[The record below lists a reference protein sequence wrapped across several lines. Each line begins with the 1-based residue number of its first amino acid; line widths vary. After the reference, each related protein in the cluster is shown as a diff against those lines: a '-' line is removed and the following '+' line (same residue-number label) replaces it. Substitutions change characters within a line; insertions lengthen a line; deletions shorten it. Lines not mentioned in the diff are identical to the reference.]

1 MRRKTNF
8 DRIRSFFVNPQIRFS
23 YLTIMGFTKILT
35 DEKFLKKAY
44 KLNIG
49 NMLNLKEPK
58 TFNEKLQWLKL
69 YDRKPEYTQMVDKYL
84 VRDFIK
90 EKIGEEYLI
99 PLIGV
104 WDSPDDIDFDALPE
118 RFVLKCNHNSGLGMY
133 ICKDK
138 SKMDIKE
145 VKNELR
151 RGLAQDYY
159 LTGRE
164 WPYKNVQRKII
175 AEEFLSEYGNED
187 VMDYKVFVFSGKAEF
202 VQVDYDRF
210 VDHHRNFYNREWEYQ
225 PFTTCYPSNPA
236 HQIEKPEK
244 LKELL
249 ELAEIISKSLQSP
262 PQVRIDFYIV
272 ANKIYFG
279 EVTFYHGSGFEKFYP
294 EEWDYKLGAYI
305 ILPEK

>member
-1 MRRKTNF
+1 MLK
-8 DRIRSFFVNPQIRFS
+8 
-23 YLTIMGFTKILT
+23 
-35 DEKFLKKAY
+35 KFLKNPY
-44 KLNIG
+44 KLFNILAIRG
-49 NMLNLKEPK
+49 LLNGLDDEKYIRLRFRASLGYKLDLKNPK
-58 TFNEKLQWLKL
+58 TFNEKIQWLKL

-84 VRDFIK
+84 VRHYIK
-90 EKIGEEYLI
+90 EKIGEEHLI

-138 SKMDIKE
+138 SKMDVEK

-202 VQVDYDRF
+202 VQVDYDRY

-249 ELAEIISKSLQSP
+249 ELAESISKSLQCP
-262 PQVRIDFYIV
+262 PQVRVDFYIV
-272 ANKIYFG
+272 ASRIYFG

-294 EEWDYKLGAYI
+294 EEWDYKLGEWI
-305 ILPEK
+305 TLPLEKHGSN

>member
-1 MRRKTNF
+1 MRKKTNF

-118 RFVLKCNHNSGLGMY
+118 RFVLKCNHKPKHN
-133 ICKDK
+133 ITI
-138 SKMDIKE
+138 IKT
-145 VKNELR
+145 L
-151 RGLAQDYY
+151 
-159 LTGRE
+159 
-164 WPYKNVQRKII
+164 II
-175 AEEFLSEYGNED
+175 IF
-187 VMDYKVFVFSGKAEF
+187 FFS
-202 VQVDYDRF
+202 
-210 VDHHRNFYNREWEYQ
+210 
-225 PFTTCYPSNPA
+225 
-236 HQIEKPEK
+236 
-244 LKELL
+244 
-249 ELAEIISKSLQSP
+249 
-262 PQVRIDFYIV
+262 
-272 ANKIYFG
+272 IYFILQR
-279 EVTFYHGSGFEKFYP
+279 VINYCFNS
-294 EEWDYKLGAYI
+294 I
-305 ILPEK
+305 IKGR